1 MPFKQTPDPAQKGY
15 GIMLQLSWGQPV
27 LLAQGAHLP
36 LLLNF
41 LSQGLP
47 DSGEMIS
54 LLLKTGVALSPS
66 VVSFQTNI

>member
-1 MPFKQTPDPAQKGY
+1 MPFKQTLDPGQTGH
-15 GIMLQLSWGQPV
+15 GIMLQLPWGQPV

-36 LLLNF
+36 LLLHF
-41 LSQGLP
+41 LSQRLP

-66 VVSFQTNI
+66 FVSFQTNI